1 MSDILF
7 DLQNN
12 DVGISDG
19 DFATVVDPSVQN
31 ATLMLLKNPVNIL
44 QPQFGV
50 GFEMFALNARPE
62 YVSSLAA
69 TAKRQVLKDGA
80 DYCNITITEG
90 EKYGEYSVAVDA
102 QYPIDEIPS
111 GTVTVDPRT
120 SRTYEIRIVA
130 VPKGGES
137 DQFIDGVT
145 VRINIT
151 MADGKQSDWM
161 LPTSIE
167 KAPGGESGTHD
178 VYIWQG
184 DGASLKPVTINVE
197 ATKDGY
203 NDYTGTESATG
214 SYDNIYLAFF
224 IELQAST

>member
-69 TAKRQVLKDGA
+69 AAKRQVLKDGA
-80 DYCNITITEG
+80 DYCDITITEG

-111 GTVTVDPRT
+111 GTVEVQTKT
-120 SRTYEIRIVA
+120 SRGYEIRIILYA
-130 VPKGGES
+130 VPAIEGEYVSGATVKINLTKPDGSQTDWLPPTEISDANGYDVYIFKGE
-137 DQFIDGVT
+137 DGVT
-145 VRINIT
+145 LKQVT
-151 MADGKQSDWM
+151 M
-161 LPTSIE
+161 
-167 KAPGGESGTHD
+167 
-178 VYIWQG
+178 
-184 DGASLKPVTINVE
+184 NVN
-197 ATKDGY
+197 ATKTGY
-203 NDYTGTESATG
+203 QELNNQQTISAG
-214 SYDNIYLAFF
+214 YDDVFYSVSIAFN
-224 IELQAST
+224 QAT